1 MFNLQLQLYIV
12 SFNQETSEQ
21 CFISL
26 EKDKYVPLFLEIK
39 ESIKSIQEIL
49 EQIFEEH
56 IELGF
61 GWTIPKLIDANKDQD
76 TIRIVYTC
84 SIPPGTT
91 LKKCHR
97 VSKNIANIDPLARKA
112 LCYV

>member
-12 SFNQETSEQ
+12 SFNQETAEQ

-56 IELGF
+56 IDLGF
-61 GWTIPKLIDANKDQD
+61 GWVNPKLIDANKNQD
-76 TIRIVYTC
+76 TVYLAYAC
-84 SIPPGTT
+84 SVPPGTT
-91 LKKCHR
+91 LKNCYY
-97 VSKNIANIDPLARKA
+97 VSKNITIINRIARKA
-112 LCYV
+112 LYYV